1 MCGTLWAVH
10 EQDKPS
16 DYAPGFLTCT
26 TRTAING
33 ARAAWAKTAQGEAE
47 AEAVKDGAAD
57 PNASRVWLAV
67 PKGAPGPIL
76 DPLD

>member
-16 DYAPGFLTCT
+16 DYEPGFLTCT
-26 TRTAING
+26 TRQAIGAAQDAWTRTARG
-33 ARAAWAKTAQGEAE
+33 EQEAE
-47 AEAVKDGAAD
+47 AAKRGDHPEAG
-57 PNASRVWLAV
+57 RLWLARPV
-67 PKGAPGPIL
+67 GSNGDMF